1 MTNRDV
7 LMAELSALD
16 DDKLFK
22 IFCDMHN
29 DHCDGCSFNGMY
41 CPVSSSPKFVSSSG
55 WMNRSYP
62 CRNEKITYQD
72 CADAM
77 LMMWMDKVLTDGEYS
92 RIMDK
97 LNANRSRMETDE

>member
-16 DDKLFK
+16 DDKLFE

-29 DHCDGCSFNGMY
+29 EHCGGCSFCGMY
-41 CPVSSSPKFVSSSG
+41 CPSGCSPKFVSSSG

-62 CRNEKITYQD
+62 CRNNKITYQD

-97 LNANRSRMETDE
+97 LNANRSRMEMDE

>member
-1 MTNRDV
+1 MTNKDII
-7 LMAELSALD
+7 MAKLSALD
-16 DDKLFK
+16 DDKLFSV
-22 IFCDMHN
+22 FCNIHN
-29 DHCDGCSFNGMY
+29 DRCDGCPFNRMY
-41 CPVSSSPKFVSSSG
+41 CPISSIPTFVSDSG

-62 CRNEKITYQD
+62 YKNTQISYQD

-97 LNANRSRMETDE
+97 LNANRNKT

>member
-22 IFCDMHN
+22 IFCDTHN
-29 DHCDGCSFNGMY
+29 AHCDGCSFREMH
-41 CPVSSSPKFVSSSG
+41 CPSGSSPTFVSSSG
-55 WMNRSYP
+55 WMNLSYP
-62 CRNEKITYQD
+62 CRNNKITYQD

-77 LMMWMDKVLTDGEYS
+77 LMMWMDNVLTDGEYS

-97 LNANRSRMETDE
+97 LNTNRSIMEKVD